1 MIWHFA
7 REKSHD
13 IRIDIR
19 WGFEASR
26 IRLSLF
32 GFTNQIK
39 GLKDYRILINPFPS
53 VETIIHPD
61 NKF

>member
-13 IRIDIR
+13 ILIDIR
-19 WGFEASR
+19 SGVEASQ
-26 IRLSLF
+26 IGLSLF
-32 GFTNQIK
+32 SFTNQIR
-39 GLKDYRILINPFPS
+39 GLKDYRILTNPFPS

-61 NKF
+61 DKF